1 MTKEQAFNIGLPKW
15 PQCIIHGK
23 KITEEQALEIIRR
36 TDTFFKSYLCG
47 GNNKSFNEKAREVC
61 KIPQMSEDIETYDK
75 WENED
80 KKWKERWGTISLN
93 YLSNSWVSSAF
104 IYGPHGW
111 CHPDGTIE
119 YHFNIG
125 KWPEVEEVYNDLIIL
140 SEHFPFLDMDVTI
153 MSKEYGEEGNTPIVT
168 LRLKDGEITFI
179 DDFLDVDLSFST
191 SNDKI
196 AIFKRSQSE
205 NYFSL
210 NQIQKWADQVF
221 DGDQL

>member
-1 MTKEQAFNIGLPKW
+1 MTKEQAFSIGLPKW

-36 TDTFFKSYLCG
+36 TDTFFESYLCG
-47 GNNKSFNEKAREVC
+47 GNNKSFNEKARKIC
-61 KIPQMSEDIETYDK
+61 KIPQMSKDFETYHE
-75 WENED
+75 WVNRD
-80 KKWKERWGTISLN
+80 KKWTEKWKKISLN
-93 YLSNSWVSSAF
+93 FLSNSWVSSAF

-125 KWPEVEEVYNDLIIL
+125 KWPEVEEIYDDLIIL
-140 SEHFPFLDMDVTI
+140 SEHFPFLEMDVTI
-153 MSKEYGEEGNTPIVT
+153 MSKEWVEEENIPIIT

-196 AIFKRSQSE
+196 VVFKGPKAE

-221 DGDQL
+221 DGD